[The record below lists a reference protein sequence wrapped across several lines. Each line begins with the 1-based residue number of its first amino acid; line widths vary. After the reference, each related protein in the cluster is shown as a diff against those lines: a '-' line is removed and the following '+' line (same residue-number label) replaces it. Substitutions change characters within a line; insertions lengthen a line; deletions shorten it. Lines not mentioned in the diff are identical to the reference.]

1 MEVLES
7 GHRLLQNGTR
17 QPEEAQELN
26 FEWVPTPRC
35 TAADSKFW
43 PFFNVGLDFITE
55 NNKNIYINGW
65 KMIGDELKDEWKSS
79 AILQETC
86 AASAVLATHSPHRS
100 RRCRYG
106 GSRCDCAMDPT
117 LRRTRP
123 VMGSLW

>member
-65 KMIGDELKDEWKSS
+65 NMIGDELKDEWKSS

-86 AASAVLATHSPHRS
+86 AASAVLATHSPHTRGAAGTAGAGARRS
-100 RRCRYG
+100 AASRG
-106 GSRCDCAMDPT
+106 G
-117 LRRTRP
+117 RRTRTA
-123 VMGSLW
+123 G

>member
-17 QPEEAQELN
+17 QPEETQELN

-65 KMIGDELKDEWKSS
+65 NMIGDVGLAAEAAIRLAEAAIGS
-79 AILQETC
+79 ATSATAGSAGLRSESEDVIVDDDPLC
-86 AASAVLATHSPHRS
+86 A
-100 RRCRYG
+100 
-106 GSRCDCAMDPT
+106 
-117 LRRTRP
+117 
-123 VMGSLW
+123 